1 MTTSNMQDVNARMD
15 KQNELWQ
22 RRNEMKHKVVYN
34 NCYGGYAL
42 SNKAIDW
49 LAEHGSERTRQFI
62 ARKRI
67 EANEANKKEE
77 KDCPRVFVTSDS
89 TNQYY
94 VMGAVRSF
102 LERHDPDLVAVVE
115 ALGKEVNG
123 TFSDLAIEEIEGDMY
138 NIEEY
143 DGKET
148 VVTPDD
154 TCWTVI
160 S

>member
-1 MTTSNMQDVNARMD
+1 
-15 KQNELWQ
+15 
-22 RRNEMKHKVVYN
+22 MKHKIVYN

-42 SNKAIDW
+42 SDKAIDW
-49 LAEHGSERTRQFI
+49 LSEHGSERTRQFI
-62 ARKRI
+62 TQKKI
-67 EANEANKKEE
+67 EANERIKDYDPKVRVTAN
-77 KDCPRVFVTSDS
+77 S
-89 TNQYY
+89 TRKFYI
-94 VMGAVRSF
+94 MDAVRNF

-115 ALGKEVNG
+115 ALGKEVND
-123 TFSDLAIEEIEGDMY
+123 TFSSLAIEEIARDMY

-154 TCWTVI
+154 IGWTVI

>member
-1 MTTSNMQDVNARMD
+1 
-15 KQNELWQ
+15 
-22 RRNEMKHKVVYN
+22 MKHKIVYN

-42 SNKAIDW
+42 SDKAIDW
-49 LAEHGSERTRQFI
+49 LSEHGSERTRQFI
-62 ARKRI
+62 TQKKI
-67 EANEANKKEE
+67 EANERIKDYDPKVRVTAN
-77 KDCPRVFVTSDS
+77 S
-89 TNQYY
+89 TRKFYI
-94 VMGAVRSF
+94 MDAVRSF

-115 ALGKEVNG
+115 ALGKEVND
-123 TFSDLAIEEIEGDMY
+123 TFSSLAIEEIDGDMY

-154 TCWTVI
+154 IGWTVI